1 MKDIL
6 IDVPRVLATLK
17 DFQRQSVDYVFRRMY
32 LDEPPARHFL
42 LADEVGLGKT
52 MVARGVIAR
61 AIDHLKDKVDRI
73 DILYICSNHDI
84 ARQNI
89 ARLNVTS
96 EDDFSLASRITLLPQ
111 TVKGLKSRRL
121 NFITFTPGTSF
132 ELASNLGTAAERA
145 LLHQILTRV
154 WGLRGTGALNLLQG
168 NSGIETFRERAREL
182 RDAELDVSLI
192 DAFKLA
198 LDGKIE
204 SENAQGTPD
213 IKSRFEALCEAF
225 RYARTI
231 IPPEEHRKRI
241 EMVGEL
247 RGMLAAS
254 CLEALEPDLII
265 LDEFQRFRD
274 LLDGNDDASVLA
286 RNLFLYRGVRVLLLS
301 ATPYKMY
308 TLTDDSAG
316 EDHYKDFVRTYRFL
330 SGDDQKAKE
339 LEALLTSFR
348 RELVGSTSTNLER
361 LRELKSEIE
370 TRLRLVMCRTERL
383 ASDKHRGGMLVQMPP
398 PGTPVSSTD
407 LDGYISLQNVADV
420 LDEGDVLEY
429 WKSTPFALNF
439 MEDYKVKRLF
449 DAAGSD
455 PEQRANVAKL
465 LTPQAGLLL
474 DWKSIEGYAAVDP
487 SNARL
492 RHLANDTLGRGAWKT
507 LWMPPALPY
516 YKPGKPF
523 DAPELHTFTKRLVFS
538 CWKVVPKVI
547 AAMLS
552 YEAERLMTMSSAPDT
567 RNTQEERKKRRPL
580 LRYAVSDDRPTGMP
594 VLALS
599 YPSEV
604 LAKQCDPLDLAS
616 RVEAAGLPGMDLV
629 LDLAIHR
636 IQHELSL
643 LERYRSAPKEGP
655 EDESWYWAAPLL
667 LDRRFDA
674 QASDLW
680 WWEVRA
686 AGFGLA
692 AVWSLGDFGDENE
705 GADEEGSTE
714 SAWGR
719 HVDEAGKAD
728 QGLTELGRPPAD
740 LPRVLALM
748 GIAAPGPVALR
759 ALGRVAPTSNLKDR
773 KLVRELAAA
782 IAFRFPA
789 LFNQPES
796 MALVRGINGE
806 EPYWR
811 RVLDYCVAGNLQAVM
826 DEYCHLLKDS
836 VGLVDKTATAV
847 ALGLTETITDAMTLR
862 AATVGVDC
870 VQPTGTGQS
879 WKTDT
884 RRMRMRFALRYGDE
898 KSEDGPNPRADQ
910 VRTAFNSPFWPFVL
924 ATTSVGQEG
933 LDFHHYCH
941 AVVHWNLPSNPVDLE
956 QREGR
961 VHRYK
966 GHAVRKNLSTIHGP
980 AALAGLCQDP
990 WQKMFDLACASR
1002 LEGSSEIFPFWLLP
1016 LEDGAHIERHVL
1028 TLPLSRE
1035 IERLLALRGALAVY
1049 RMVFGQPRQ
1058 EELLEYLSKTV
1069 PAERLHKLADELS
1082 VDLCPPPL
1090 DLIRDASQGFTSKGN
1105 GFPDR
1110 QR

>member
-1 MKDIL
+1 MKDIS
-6 IDVPRVLATLK
+6 IDVGRALSTLK

-32 LDEPPARHFL
+32 LDEQPTARFL

-52 MVARGVIAR
+52 MVARGVIAK
-61 AIDHLKDKVDRI
+61 AIDHLKDKVDRV
-73 DILYICSNHDI
+73 DILYICSNLAI
-84 ARQNI
+84 ASQNV
-89 ARLNVTS
+89 ARLNVMP
-96 EDDFSLASRITLLPQ
+96 DDKPPVASRITLLPKIAQ
-111 TVKGLKSRRL
+111 QLNERRL
-121 NFITFTPGTSF
+121 NFITFTPDTSF
-132 ELASNLGTAAERA
+132 NLASNLGRADERA
-145 LLHQILTRV
+145 LLHLILSRL
-154 WGLRGTGALNLLQG
+154 WNFKGAGPFNVLQG
-168 NSGIETFRERAREL
+168 YSDSEGFRRRASELKSDKLDETLIADFGKALALRIDEDRKAGIEDL
-182 RDAELDVSLI
+182 R
-192 DAFKLA
+192 
-198 LDGKIE
+198 
-204 SENAQGTPD
+204 T
-213 IKSRFEALCEAF
+213 RFEALCQDF
-225 RYARTI
+225 GRARDVRN
-231 IPPEEHRKRI
+231 IPADQIKRRGDL
-241 EMVGEL
+241 VGGL
-247 RGMLAAS
+247 RSVLARS
-254 CLEALEPDLII
+254 CIEALQPDLII

-274 LLDGNDDASVLA
+274 LLDGEDEASVLA
-286 RNLFLYRGVRVLLLS
+286 RNLFEYKTAHGDVRVLLLS

-330 SGDDQKAKE
+330 SGDDQKANE
-339 LEALLTSFR
+339 LESLLASFR
-348 RELVGSTSTNLER
+348 RELVGSTSTNIER
-361 LRELKSEIE
+361 LHELKSQIE
-370 TRLRLVMCRTERL
+370 ARLRLVMCRTERL
-383 ASDKHRGGMLVQMPP
+383 ASDKHPRGMLVQMAPP
-398 PGTPVSSTD
+398 PAAPVSSTD
-407 LDGYISLQNVADV
+407 LDGYVSLQNVADL

-455 PEQRANVAKL
+455 SKQRANVAKL

-474 DWKSIEGYAAVDP
+474 DWKAIEGYAVVDP
-487 SNARL
+487 ANARL

-523 DAPELHTFTKRLVFS
+523 DMPELQTFTKRLVFS

-552 YEAERLMTMSSAPDT
+552 YEAERLMTMSSARDT
-567 RNTQEERKKRRPL
+567 LNTQEERKKRRPL
-580 LRYAVSDDRPTGMP
+580 LRYAVSDGRPTGMP

-604 LAKQCDPLDLAS
+604 LAKLCDPLDLAS
-616 RVEAAGLPGMDLV
+616 RVEAAGLPEADLV
-629 LDLAIHR
+629 LELAVLR

-643 LERYRSAPKEGP
+643 LERYRAAPKEGP

-667 LDRRFDA
+667 LDRRSNA
-674 QASDLW
+674 QSSDLW
-680 WWEVRA
+680 WWKVIR
-686 AGFGLA
+686 GTDLA
-692 AVWSLGDFGDENE
+692 NVWSAEDFGDEVE
-705 GADEEGSTE
+705 GAEEEGSTD
-714 SAWGR
+714 SAWR
-719 HVDEAGKAD
+719 QHVDEARKAD
-728 QGLTELGRPPAD
+728 QGRTELGRPPAD

-759 ALGRVAPTSNLKDR
+759 ALGRVAPTSTLEDR
-773 KLVRELAAA
+773 HWIRLHAARL
-782 IAFRFPA
+782 AFRFPA

-811 RVLDYCVAGNLQAVM
+811 RVLEYCVAGNLQAVM
-826 DEYCHLLKDS
+826 DEYCHVLKES
-836 VGLVDKTATAV
+836 LGLVDKPVLDVAYKLAT
-847 ALGLTETITDAMTLR
+847 EISEAMSLR
-862 AATVGVDC
+862 AAPVGVDC
-870 VQPTGTGQS
+870 VQPTDSGQG

-898 KSEDGPNPRADQ
+898 KSEEGQTTRADQ
-910 VRTAFNSPFWPFVL
+910 VRTSFNSPFWPFVL

-966 GHAVRKNLSTIHGP
+966 GHAVRKNLSRLQGS
-980 AALAGLCQDP
+980 AALASLSQDP
-990 WQKMFDLACASR
+990 WQKMFDLAHANR
-1002 LEGSSEIFPFWLLP
+1002 PNGLSEIYPFWLLP
-1016 LEDGAHIERHVL
+1016 LEGGACIERHVL

-1035 IERLLALRGALAVY
+1035 VERLSALRGALAVY

-1058 EELLEYLSKTV
+1058 EELLEYLSRTV
-1069 PAERLHKLADELS
+1069 PAERLNELADELK
-1082 VDLCPPPL
+1082 VDLSPPL
-1090 DLIRDASQGFTSKGN
+1090 VGLPA
-1105 GFPDR
+1105 
-1110 QR
+1110 

>member
-1 MKDIL
+1 MKDIS
-6 IDVPRVLATLK
+6 IDVPRVLGTLK
-17 DFQRQSVDYVFRRMY
+17 DFQLQSVDYIFRRMY
-32 LDEPPARHFL
+32 LDVFPAQRFL

-89 ARLNVTS
+89 ARLNVTP

-111 TVKGLKSRRL
+111 TVKDLKGRRL

-145 LLHQILTRV
+145 LLHQILTRA

-168 NSGIETFRERAREL
+168 NSGTERFRERASEL
-182 RDAELDVSLI
+182 RDAELDDSLI
-192 DAFKLA
+192 DAFKGA
-198 LDGKIE
+198 LEATIE
-204 SENAQGTPD
+204 KERAQGAPD
-213 IKSRFEALCEAF
+213 IRTRFETLCSAF
-225 RYARTI
+225 AYARTH
-231 IPPEEHRKRI
+231 IPPDEHRKRI

-247 RGMLAAS
+247 RGILAAS
-254 CLEALEPDLII
+254 CIEALEPDLII

-286 RNLFLYRGVRVLLLS
+286 RNLFNYKNVRVLLLS

-330 SGDDQKAKE
+330 SGDDKGAKE
-339 LEALLTSFR
+339 LESLLASFR
-348 RELVGSTSTNLER
+348 RELVGSTSTNLVR

-370 TRLRLVMCRTERL
+370 ARLRLVMCRTERL
-383 ASDKHRGGMLVQMPP
+383 ASDAHRNGMLVQMPP
-398 PGTPVSSTD
+398 PITPMSSTD
-407 LDGYISLQNVADV
+407 LNGYVSLQNVADA
-420 LDEGDVLEY
+420 LGEGDILEY

-439 MEDYKVKRLF
+439 METYKLKKLF
-449 DAAGSD
+449 DDATSD
-455 PEQRANVAKL
+455 TERRANISRL
-465 LTPQAGLLL
+465 LTPQSGLFL
-474 DWKSIEGYAAVDP
+474 DWKSIEGYSAVDP
-487 SNARL
+487 ANARL
-492 RHLANDTLGRGAWKT
+492 RYLAEDTLGRGAWKT

-516 YKPGKPF
+516 YRPGKPF
-523 DAPELHTFTKRLVFS
+523 DTPELKSFTKRLVFS

-567 RNTQEERKKRRPL
+567 LNTQEERKKRRPL

-594 VLALS
+594 ILALT

-604 LAKQCDPLDLAS
+604 LAKLCDPLELAS
-616 RVEAAGLPGMDLV
+616 LVEAAGLPEADLV
-629 LDLAIHR
+629 LDLAILR
-636 IQHELSL
+636 IQHELSS
-643 LERYRSAPKEGP
+643 LERYRAAPKEGP

-667 LDRRFDA
+667 LDRRSNA

-680 WWEVRA
+680 WTEVKGA
-686 AGFGLA
+686 DLA
-692 AVWSLGDFGDENE
+692 AVWSEGDVVDENE
-705 GADEEGSTE
+705 AAEDDGSTA
-714 SAWGR
+714 SAWSR
-719 HVDEAGKAD
+719 HIDEARKAD
-728 QGLTELGRPPAD
+728 QGLTALGRPPAD

-759 ALGRVAPTSNLKDR
+759 ALGRVAPTSTLEDR
-773 KLVRELAAA
+773 HWIRLNAAPL
-782 IAFRFPA
+782 AFRFPA

-826 DEYCHLLKDS
+826 DEYCHLLKES
-836 VGLVDKTATAV
+836 LGLVDKPVEDVAYELTAEIV
-847 ALGLTETITDAMTLR
+847 EAMSLR
-862 AATVGVDC
+862 AALVGVDC
-870 VQPTGTGQS
+870 VQLTDSGKS
-879 WKTDT
+879 WKSDT

-898 KSEDGPNPRADQ
+898 KSEDGQGARADQ

-966 GHAVRKNLSTIHGP
+966 GHAVRKNLTSIHGP
-980 AALAGLCQDP
+980 AALASLCQDP
-990 WQKMFDLACASR
+990 WQKMFDLACTSR
-1002 LEGSSEIFPFWLLP
+1002 LEGASEISPFWLLP
-1016 LEDGAHIERHVL
+1016 LEGGAHIERHVL

-1035 IERLLALRGALAVY
+1035 IERLSALRGALAIY

-1058 EELLEYLSKTV
+1058 EELLEYLSRTV
-1069 PAERLHKLADELS
+1069 SAGQLHALADELR
-1082 VDLCPPPL
+1082 VDLSPP
-1090 DLIRDASQGFTSKGN
+1090 IASPPS
-1105 GFPDR
+1105 
-1110 QR
+1110 

>member
-1 MKDIL
+1 MKDIA
-6 IDVPRVLATLK
+6 IDVDRVLGTLK
-17 DFQRQSVDYVFRRMY
+17 DFQRQSVDYIFRRMY
-32 LDEPPARHFL
+32 LDASPALRFL

-52 MVARGVIAR
+52 MVARGVVAR
-61 AIDHLKDKVDRI
+61 TIDHLKYKVDRV
-73 DILYICSNHDI
+73 DVLYICSNHDI

-111 TVKGLKSRRL
+111 TVKDLKSRRL

-145 LLHQILTRV
+145 LLHQILTRA

-168 NSGIETFRERAREL
+168 NSGTERFRERASEL
-182 RDAELDVSLI
+182 RDAELDDSLI
-192 DAFKLA
+192 DAFERS
-198 LDGKIE
+198 LDATIE
-204 SENAQGTPD
+204 KEKAQGTPD
-213 IKSRFEALCEAF
+213 IKMRFATLCSAF
-225 RYARTI
+225 AYNRTH
-231 IPPEEHRKRI
+231 IPPDEHRKRI

-247 RGMLAAS
+247 RGILAAS
-254 CLEALEPDLII
+254 CIEALEPDLII

-274 LLDGNDDASVLA
+274 LLDGDDDACVLA
-286 RNLFLYRGVRVLLLS
+286 RNLFNYKNVRVLLLS

-330 SGDDQKAKE
+330 SGDDQRAKE
-339 LEALLTSFR
+339 LEALLASFR
-348 RELVGSTSTNLER
+348 RELVGSTSTNLMR

-370 TRLRLVMCRTERL
+370 ARLRLVMCRTERL
-383 ASDKHRGGMLVQMPP
+383 ASDTQRNGMLVQMPP
-398 PGTPVSSTD
+398 PLAPMSSTD
-407 LDGYISLQNVADV
+407 LDGYISLQNVADA

-439 MEDYKVKRLF
+439 MEDYKLKKLF
-449 DAAGSD
+449 DAATSD
-455 PEQRANVAKL
+455 TGQRANISKL

-474 DWKSIEGYAAVDP
+474 DWKSIEGYSAVDP
-487 SNARL
+487 ANARL
-492 RHLANDTLGRGAWKT
+492 RYLAEDTLGRDAWKT

-516 YKPGKPF
+516 YRPGKPF
-523 DAPELHTFTKRLVFS
+523 DTPALKAFTKRLVFS

-547 AAMLS
+547 ASMLS
-552 YEAERLMTMSSAPDT
+552 YEAERLMTMSSAPGT
-567 RNTQEERKKRRPL
+567 LNTADERKKRRPL

-604 LAKQCDPLDLAS
+604 LAKLCDPLDLAS
-616 RVEAAGLPGMDLV
+616 RVEAAGLPEADLV
-629 LDLAIHR
+629 LALAILR

-667 LDRRFDA
+667 LDRRSDA

-680 WWEVRA
+680 WTEVRGA
-686 AGFGLA
+686 DLA
-692 AVWSLGDFGDENE
+692 AVWSGGNDGDESE
-705 GADEEGSTE
+705 AAEEGDNTD
-714 SAWGR
+714 SAWSR
-719 HVDEAGKAD
+719 HVDEARKAD
-728 QGLTELGRPPAD
+728 QGLTALGRPPAD

-748 GIAAPGPVALR
+748 GIAAPGAVALR
-759 ALGRVAPTSNLKDR
+759 ALARVAPTSSLGER
-773 KLVRELAAA
+773 HWARLCAATL
-782 IAFRFPA
+782 AFRFPA

-796 MALVRGINGE
+796 MALVRGINRE

-811 RVLDYCVAGNLQAVM
+811 RVLEYCAAGNLQSVM
-826 DEYCHLLKDS
+826 DEYCHLLKES
-836 VGLVDKTATAV
+836 LGLVDKPV
-847 ALGLTETITDAMTLR
+847 TEVSAELSEKIVEAMSLR
-862 AATVGVDC
+862 AAPVGVDC
-870 VQPTGTGQS
+870 VRPTETGQS
-879 WKTDT
+879 WESDT

-898 KSEDGPNPRADQ
+898 KSEDGQSTRADQ

-966 GHAVRKNLSTIHGP
+966 GHAVRKNLTSIHGP
-980 AALAGLCQDP
+980 AALASLCQDP

-1002 LEGSSEIFPFWLLP
+1002 SEGATEIFPFWLLP
-1016 LEDGAHIERHVL
+1016 FEGGARIERHVL

-1035 IERLLALRGALAVY
+1035 TERLSALRGALAVY

-1058 EELLEYLSKTV
+1058 EELLEYLSRTV
-1069 PAERLHKLADELS
+1069 SAGRLHELADELR
-1082 VDLCPPPL
+1082 VDLSPPL
-1090 DLIRDASQGFTSKGN
+1090 ASPPT
-1105 GFPDR
+1105 
-1110 QR
+1110 